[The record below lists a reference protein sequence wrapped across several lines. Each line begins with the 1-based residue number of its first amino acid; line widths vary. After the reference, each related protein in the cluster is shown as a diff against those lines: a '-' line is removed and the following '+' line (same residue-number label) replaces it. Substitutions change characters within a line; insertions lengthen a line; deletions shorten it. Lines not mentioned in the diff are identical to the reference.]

1 MGFNSGFKG
10 LSHCDGNYCTAWLFQ
25 GLFSLDAMDTDNCIQ
40 RETDLLHKYD
50 SGDESFML
58 HICMGDETWVD
69 NSEPKPKWCLME
81 W

>member
-1 MGFNSGFKG
+1 MAIIVQLGFSKV
-10 LSHCDGNYCTAWLFQ
+10 C
-25 GLFSLDAMDTDNCIQ
+25 SLWVPWMLTVVYKE
-40 RETDLLHKYD
+40 RYLLHKFD

-69 NSEPKPKWCLME
+69 NSEPKPKWYLME